1 MLLIPAIDLKD
12 GKCVRLRQGIKE
24 QETIFSDNPLAIAER
39 WIAQQAKRLHIIDLD
54 GAFEGKPR
62 NMKVVEQIAKAF
74 PDVPIQ
80 VGGGIRDEDTVQA
93 YLNCGAQYLIIGTR
107 AASQPHI
114 IKDLCLEFPGHII
127 VGLDIKGGKV
137 ATEGW
142 SKVSHHDPIDLAQH
156 FENDGVVA
164 IIHTDISRDG
174 MMQGPNIES
183 SLELAASTH
192 IPVIAAG
199 GFTTLDNIKRA
210 CVADEEGMQGII
222 LGRALYEGTIDL
234 KEAHQLVDSLCVDE
248 QQEDDTH

>member
-12 GKCVRLRQGIKE
+12 GKCVRLRQGRHE
-24 QETIFSDNPLAIAER
+24 DVTVFSDNPVEMARR
-39 WIAQQAKRLHIIDLD
+39 WIAQKAERLHVIDLD
-54 GAFEGKPR
+54 GAYGGSPR
-62 NMKVVEQIAKAF
+62 NMKAVEQIAKTF
-74 PDVPIQ
+74 EGVPIQ

-93 YLNCGAQYLIIGTR
+93 YLNCGVQYVIIGTR

-114 IKDLCLEFPGHII
+114 IKDLCLEFPNHVI
-127 VGLDIKGGKV
+127 VGLDVKDGKV

-174 MMQGPNIES
+174 MMQGPNIAS
-183 SLELAASTH
+183 TLELAASTR
-192 IPVIAAG
+192 IPIIAAG
-199 GFTTLDNIKRA
+199 GFTTLEDIKLA
-210 CVADEEGMQGII
+210 CASKEEGMHGII

-234 KEAHQLVDSLCVDE
+234 ASANKLVKTM
-248 QQEDDTH
+248 Q

>member
-24 QETIFSDNPLAIAER
+24 QETVFSDNPIAVAER
-39 WIAQQAKRLHIIDLD
+39 WVAQQAKRLHIIDLD

-62 NMKVVEQIAKAF
+62 NMKVVAQITEAF
-74 PDVPIQ
+74 PDISVQ
-80 VGGGIRDEDTVQA
+80 VGGGIRDDDTVQA
-93 YLNCGAQYLIIGTR
+93 YLDCGAQYVIIGTR

-127 VGLDIKGGKV
+127 VGLDIKDGKV

-156 FENDGVVA
+156 FGEDGVVA
-164 IIHTDISRDG
+164 IIHTDVSCDG

-199 GFTTLDNIKRA
+199 GFTTLDNIKRVCTA
-210 CVADEEGMQGII
+210 GEEGMQGII
-222 LGRALYEGTIDL
+222 LGRALYEGTINL
-234 KEAHQLVDSLCVDE
+234 KEAHQLVESFGALE
-248 QQEDDTH
+248 

>member
-12 GKCVRLRQGIKE
+12 GKCVRLRQGVKE
-24 QETIFSDNPLAIAER
+24 KETIFSDDPLSVAER
-39 WIAQQAKRLHIIDLD
+39 WVAQQAKRLHIIDLD
-54 GAFEGKPR
+54 GAFAGKPR
-62 NMKVVEQIAKAF
+62 NMKVVAQITEAF
-74 PDVPIQ
+74 PDVPVQ
-80 VGGGIRDEDTVQA
+80 VGGGIRDDDTVQA
-93 YLNCGAQYLIIGTR
+93 YLDCGAQYVIIGTR

-127 VGLDIKGGKV
+127 VGLDIKNGKV

-156 FENDGVVA
+156 FEDDGVVA
-164 IIHTDISRDG
+164 IIHTDVSRDG

-183 SLELAASTH
+183 SVELAASTH

-199 GFTTLDNIKRA
+199 GFTTLDNIKHA
-210 CVADEEGMQGII
+210 CTAGEEGMQGIV

-234 KEAHQLVDSLCVDE
+234 KKAHQLVESLGVIE
-248 QQEDDTH
+248 Q